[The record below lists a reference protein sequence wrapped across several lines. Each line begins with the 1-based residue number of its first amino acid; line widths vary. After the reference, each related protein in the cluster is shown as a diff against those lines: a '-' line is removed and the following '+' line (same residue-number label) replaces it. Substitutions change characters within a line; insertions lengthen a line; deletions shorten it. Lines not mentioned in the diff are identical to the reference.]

1 MLEQWHELW
10 QLSWWWV
17 LCDYER
23 CSATSTH
30 LCDMLDFNCNGAGG
44 LLWLGY
50 ICRGGH
56 IPSRE
61 PATFSCKILDGVGNE
76 FATNSSWLRE
86 LTWCHRWNICWGNP
100 WVSEIGMRR
109 VRWSHWLSGP
119 TWWWQS
125 GKAWTRETSIWSNGS
140 IGQWGIWYVRGEVRW
155 GWCMGPTCWRVHVV
169 RLAGSSIILCL
180 FLPIHPNNEI
190 IPTVAMSPP
199 SLSACSMTRFLTCSA
214 KQLCPHHSYILLI
227 IWPICRHICWILC
240 SLPLMS
246 RSHLSN
252 VLTPCIVR
260 LISLPSKP

>member
-1 MLEQWHELW
+1 
-10 QLSWWWV
+10 
-17 LCDYER
+17 
-23 CSATSTH
+23 
-30 LCDMLDFNCNGAGG
+30 
-44 LLWLGY
+44 
-50 ICRGGH
+50 
-56 IPSRE
+56 
-61 PATFSCKILDGVGNE
+61 
-76 FATNSSWLRE
+76 
-86 LTWCHRWNICWGNP
+86 
-100 WVSEIGMRR
+100 
-109 VRWSHWLSGP
+109 
-119 TWWWQS
+119 
-125 GKAWTRETSIWSNGS
+125 
-140 IGQWGIWYVRGEVRW
+140 
-155 GWCMGPTCWRVHVV
+155 MGPTCWRVHVV

-260 LISLPSKP
+260 LISLPSKPQLSTSLYSSLRQNATLVITLAFTRPSSIHECWISSRSHFQAIMMLVFTPAHIPALLTLSMPF